1 MQQIVTPHHLILR
14 VGQEGES
21 VSVPG
26 AETSRELRSIDADR
40 NRTHSQSLKRIEILL
55 DTPQLG
61 VTEGSPVTAVEN
73 QKDGLRMLD
82 LGMLALVG
90 PRCLSLREHFA

>member
-1 MQQIVTPHHLILR
+1 MKQVVTPDYIGLR

-21 VSVPG
+21 VSAPG
-26 AETSRELRSIDADR
+26 AKTSRDLWSIHADS
-40 NRTHSQSLKRIEILL
+40 NRTHSQTLKRIEIVL

-61 VTEGSPVTAVEN
+61 VTERSPITAIEN

-82 LGMLALVG
+82 PGMLALDG
-90 PRCLSLREHFA
+90 CRCLSLREQFG